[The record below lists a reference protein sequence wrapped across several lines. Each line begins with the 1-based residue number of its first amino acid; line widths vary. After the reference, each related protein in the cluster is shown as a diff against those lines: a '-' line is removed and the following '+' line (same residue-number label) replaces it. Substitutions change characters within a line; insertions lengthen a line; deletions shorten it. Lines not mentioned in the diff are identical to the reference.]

1 MSSYEL
7 CKLNKK
13 LTVIMQLKTSNHF
26 FNINFSY
33 NFFCRNMKISK
44 DLPAKYYQNKKG
56 FKKTKKEKKKK
67 TVTGIKI
74 VLKKTKTKSGSMF
87 ANIIKF
93 VKNC

>member
-33 NFFCRNMKISK
+33 HFFCWNMKISK
-44 DLPAKYYQNKKG
+44 DLPAKYYQNKTG
-56 FKKTKKEKKKK
+56 FKKKQKKKK
-67 TVTGIKI
+67 RKKQWQ
-74 VLKKTKTKSGSMF
+74 VLRSFWRKQKQKEAVCLQTL
-87 ANIIKF
+87 
-93 VKNC
+93 